1 MDRMQ
6 IEFCIDAFVQETGYI
21 PMAARSVRDAG
32 QLSPRLLRFVQRMPA
47 TAAWRAWID
56 ADRGWFVQGKL
67 SDSSEDRPDRPTV
80 YLIFR
85 DHDAR
90 PMAAGIWC
98 RSAPARWDLL
108 QLFTCH
114 AVLAARSQAHGPLA
128 ECKS

>member
-21 PMAARSVRDAG
+21 PPAARSVRDAG
-32 QLSPRLLRFVQRMPA
+32 QLSPTLGRFVRKMPA

-56 ADRGWFVQGKL
+56 EDRGWFVQGKL
-67 SDSSEDRPDRPTV
+67 SESSQDQPDRPTV

-108 QLFTCH
+108 QFFTCH
-114 AVLAARSQAHGPLA
+114 ALPVARPHAHACDA
-128 ECKS
+128 ERAT